1 MIGLDRIE
9 AYISKATEEPWELHR
24 AAFVFDSEG
33 ICVADCRWRD
43 IDDESVANADFI
55 AQARSDLPAV
65 VAELREAREVLR
77 KVVEMGEPLSE
88 YGSWCD
94 WCGASCMYAER
105 PLVHKPDCPYVQAR
119 KLLGM

>member
-65 VAELREAREVLR
+65 VAELREARELLER
-77 KVVEMGEPLSE
+77 LCDGLSE
-88 YGSWCD
+88 GHGWSEAYD
-94 WCGASCMYAER
+94 ET
-105 PLVHKPDCPYVQAR
+105 R